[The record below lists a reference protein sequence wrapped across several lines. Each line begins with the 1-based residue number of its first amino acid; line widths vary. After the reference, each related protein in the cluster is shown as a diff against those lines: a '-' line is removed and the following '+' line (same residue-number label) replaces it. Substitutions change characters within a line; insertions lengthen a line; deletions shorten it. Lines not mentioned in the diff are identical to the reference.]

1 MYNRY
6 SYVNC
11 LMDIS
16 GCLIKVMC
24 SGNSLPVCCVNMSIL
39 LLCDIMYWYYMY
51 NVYYCVCCMY
61 FVDYLFCYS
70 QSLIVSLVLSFLQKS
85 LSLSVLKPVGMGESV
100 FIDELLSL
108 WSLWPFYVRS
118 FWIIVRFRSNGCR
131 GDVRLLPS
139 GPRLGSVLAGGS
151 QVILQVCSF
160 SC

>member
-1 MYNRY
+1 MYNFY

-24 SGNSLPVCCVNMSIL
+24 SGNSVLVCCVNMSIL
-39 LLCDIMYWYYMY
+39 CDIMYRCYMY
-51 NVYYCVCCMY
+51 MCIIVCVACI

-70 QSLIVSLVLSFLQKS
+70 QSLIVSRVLSFLQKS

-131 GDVRLLPS
+131 SDVRLLPS
-139 GPRLGSVLAGGS
+139 GPHLGSVLAGGS

>member
-1 MYNRY
+1 M
-6 SYVNC
+6 
-11 LMDIS
+11 
-16 GCLIKVMC
+16 
-24 SGNSLPVCCVNMSIL
+24 NMSIL

-51 NVYYCVCCMY
+51 MCIIMCVACI

-70 QSLIVSLVLSFLQKS
+70 QSLIVSRVLSFLQKS

-108 WSLWPFYVRS
+108 WSLWPFYFRS

-151 QVILQVCSF
+151 QDILQVCSF
-160 SC
+160 GH